1 MAEYEFRVMQKSLR
15 KGPTSRNKVCC
26 ELTCQGFFGGI
37 FCKAH
42 TMSNLGWISCYTVMT
57 KD

>member
-26 ELTCQGFFGGI
+26 ELTCQVFF
-37 FCKAH
+37 FVFFVKH
-42 TMSNLGWISCYTVMT
+42 TQCQTLAGLAVIL
-57 KD
+57 